1 MNIKLIFYGQTS
13 ELARNSNLSYQFE
26 GETVLELLEEL
37 KKHYPKLEALELKI
51 AVNNQFE
58 QFDYKLNEND
68 DLSIL
73 PPFSGG

>member
-1 MNIKLIFYGQTS
+1 MNINLTFYGQTT
-13 ELARNSNLSYQFE
+13 ELIGDSNLSYQFE
-26 GETVLELLEEL
+26 GETVSELLEEL

-68 DLSIL
+68 DVSVL